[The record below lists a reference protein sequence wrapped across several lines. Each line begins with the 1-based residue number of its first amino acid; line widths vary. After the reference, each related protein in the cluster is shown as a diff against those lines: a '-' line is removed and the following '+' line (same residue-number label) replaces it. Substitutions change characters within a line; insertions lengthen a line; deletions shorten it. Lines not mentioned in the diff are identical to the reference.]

1 MPAGMRRIFIF
12 LLTWALG
19 GCMTSA
25 YDPGNGDNGGG
36 GSGGSAAGGNGGS
49 GGGGSGGTSD
59 GNVTY
64 YRDVMP
70 ILQKDCLSC
79 HASGGA
85 AQPVLDN
92 AASAAA
98 AASTIE
104 AAIQSKMMPPF
115 PPAEGC
121 NSYVGERRIS
131 AIDQQT
137 IAAWVAADAPA
148 GDPGNAPAP
157 MSGGGVQLGT
167 PDKHLGAGPFTPT
180 YPGSAGANDLY
191 WCFVLDPALGANSDL
206 TAMNIVPGQK
216 NEVHHVIVFRDPG
229 GKGSAGQPAGG
240 YECNGAPGEMLTGWV
255 PGSGPL
261 QLPSGVGMTISPGDK
276 LLMQVHYHKDPA
288 VPTTPDATA
297 VDLYFSPSATPE
309 HAYVVWAGT
318 PLFTIPANAKGY
330 AVNSTCTVNAS
341 WKLLGVAPH
350 MHQHATRFASN
361 IEAAGGNACL
371 MNIPHWDFGWQGGYF
386 LQQPVELAV
395 GDKITTT
402 CTYDNDTAS
411 QIKFGEATTDE
422 MCFGFLYVVA
432 AAKPTFSGLVNVFGG
447 QNAASMC
454 AN

>member
-1 MPAGMRRIFIF
+1 MRAILIAT
-12 LLTWALG
+12 LALG
-19 GCMTSA
+19 GCLTSA
-25 YDPGNGDNGGG
+25 YDPGGSGDGSGAAGSSGGG
-36 GSGGSAAGGNGGS
+36 NGVSGGNGGAS
-49 GGGGSGGTSD
+49 GGGGASSGNITF
-59 GNVTY
+59 

-79 HASGGA
+79 HATGGV
-85 AQPVLDN
+85 AQPVLDS
-92 AASAAA
+92 APSAIAAA
-98 AASTIE
+98 TTIE
-104 AAIQSKMMPPF
+104 AAIQSKEMPPF

-121 NSYVGERRIS
+121 NAYVGERRIS
-131 AIDQQT
+131 AVDQQT
-137 IAAWVAADAPA
+137 IAQWVAGGAAA
-148 GDPGNAPAP
+148 GDPMTAPPA
-157 MSGGGVQLGT
+157 MSGGGALQLGT
-167 PDKHLGAGPFTPT
+167 PDKHLAAGPFTPT

-191 WCFVLDPALGANSDL
+191 WCFVLDPQLGAASDL
-206 TAMNIVPGQK
+206 VAMNIVPGQK
-216 NEVHHVIVFRDPG
+216 SEVHHVIVFRDPG
-229 GKGSAGQPAGG
+229 GTGSAGKPASG

-288 VPTTPDATA
+288 VATTPDATA
-297 VDLYFSPSATPE
+297 ADLYFSPTTTPE

-330 AVNSTCTVNAS
+330 AVSSTCTVNGS

-350 MHQHATRFASN
+350 MHQHATKFASN
-361 IEAAGGNACL
+361 IQAASGNACL
-371 MNIPHWDFGWQGGYF
+371 MNIPRWDFGWQGGYF
-386 LQQPVELAV
+386 LQQPVQLAV
-395 GDKITTT
+395 GDKISTT

-432 AAKPTFSGLVNVFGG
+432 PSKPTFSGLVNVFGG
-447 QNAASMC
+447 QNASSMC

>member
-1 MPAGMRRIFIF
+1 
-12 LLTWALG
+12 
-19 GCMTSA
+19 
-25 YDPGNGDNGGG
+25 
-36 GSGGSAAGGNGGS
+36 
-49 GGGGSGGTSD
+49 
-59 GNVTY
+59 
-64 YRDVMP
+64 
-70 ILQKDCLSC
+70 
-79 HASGGA
+79 
-85 AQPVLDN
+85 
-92 AASAAA
+92 
-98 AASTIE
+98 
-104 AAIQSKMMPPF
+104 MPPF

-121 NSYVGERRIS
+121 NAYVGERRIS
-131 AIDQQT
+131 AVDQQT
-137 IAAWVAADAPA
+137 IAAWVAAGAPA
-148 GDPGNAPAP
+148 GDPASAPPA
-157 MSGGGVQLGT
+157 MSGGGATLGA
-167 PDKHLGAGPFTPT
+167 PDKHLGPAAPFTPT

-191 WCFVLDPALGANSDL
+191 WCFVLDPQLAAASDL

-229 GKGSAGQPAGG
+229 GQGSAGKPAGG

-261 QLPSGVGMTISPGDK
+261 QLPAGVGMTISPGDK

-350 MHQHATRFASN
+350 MHQHATKFASN
-361 IEAAGGNACL
+361 IQAAGGNACL